1 MDARVHEVLTH
12 VVNEAHAVCDAI
24 GQRARSAS
32 DAPRGRAD
40 PVAMSARPALGIE
53 ESMPNLFAMSFEGT
67 LAPSFDLRC
76 LHPGRKPPDGWG
88 IGYYPGG
95 EPSAS
100 VLKEPAP
107 ESGSIRSE
115 IVKAWD
121 HLASSIFVVHIRT
134 ATWGQNS
141 DANTQPFSRAHG
153 GREWLF
159 GHSGSLRE
167 RLVVDGRFEPVG
179 STDTELVFC
188 DLLEPHRRRRVEVD
202 RGGRSRAPAP
212 RARRAEPA
220 RQPEPGDERR
230 ARPARLRR
238 RARRGGA
245 APRAAC
251 CRRTARSSRSATTT
265 CGSSSRAAGEISRK
279 GVVVSSAPLARE
291 RRASPRV
298 DAASRPGTCSSSG
311 KGRSSPR
318 SAPAPEERRTS
329 QRKLRP
335 VQAAPRRA
343 EPKTFDVVHRTVY
356 RYEQAGRAKHAPPP
370 PRRRSHDRLQSLLEH
385 SLVLKHDGVE
395 IEAKQI
401 EFDDVFG
408 NRARRV
414 VIERPFRELLVEARS
429 KVAVLDAE
437 PLQFKPLHARRAI
450 PLVWMPWQREMMAP
464 YLLPAEL
471 PETQLQE
478 LADYAMSFV
487 ERNDYDLIGTLLD
500 MNRSIY
506 KEYKYSQ
513 GTTTVATTAFDVYA
527 NRRGVCQ
534 DFTNLFICLA
544 RLLGVPARYTC
555 GYVYT
560 GPKAENRAQ
569 SEASHA
575 WVQLYLPEV
584 GWKGFDPTNGIL
596 TQTDHVRVA
605 VGRSYIDATPT
616 SGTIYVGG
624 GAEALTVEVRVEV
637 CD

>member
-1 MDARVHEVLTH
+1 
-12 VVNEAHAVCDAI
+12 
-24 GQRARSAS
+24 
-32 DAPRGRAD
+32 
-40 PVAMSARPALGIE
+40 
-53 ESMPNLFAMSFEGT
+53 MPNLFAMSFEGT

-153 GREWLF
+153 GRDWLF

-188 DLLEPHRRRRVEVD
+188 DLLNRIADAGWRAIGEVD
-202 RGGRSRAPAP
+202 LV
-212 RARRAEPA
+212 
-220 RQPEPGDERR
+220 
-230 ARPARLRR
+230 RLRHELEELNQHGSLSLVMSDGQDLLVYADGRDEGSLHLAQLLPPHGPQLAFGDDDLWIELTR
-238 RARRGGA
+238 R
-245 APRAAC
+245 
-251 CRRTARSSRSATTT
+251 
-265 CGSSSRAAGEISRK
+265 GEISRK
-279 GVVVSSAPLARE
+279 GVVISSTPLTREDGGALDWTRIPAGHLLVVRQGAIVSEIGA
-291 RRASPRV
+291 
-298 DAASRPGTCSSSG
+298 G
-311 KGRSSPR
+311 
-318 SAPAPEERRTS
+318 PEERRTS

-343 EPKTFDVVHRTVY
+343 EPKDFDVVHRTVY
-356 RYEQAGRAKHAPPP
+356 RYEKPVE
-370 PRRRSHDRLQSLLEH
+370 RSTHLLRLLPIHDRLQTLREH
-385 SLVLKHDGVE
+385 SLVIKHDGVE
-395 IEAKQI
+395 IEGKQI

-414 VIERPFRELLVEARS
+414 VIERPFRELSVEARS
-429 KVAVLDAE
+429 KVAVLDSE
-437 PLQFKPLHARRAI
+437 PLEFKPLHARRAI

-464 YLLPAEL
+464 YLLPVEL

-534 DFTNLFICLA
+534 DFTNLLICLA

-596 TQTDHVRVA
+596 TQTDHIRIA

-624 GAEALTVEVRVEV
+624 GAEALTVDVRVELSE
-637 CD
+637 

>member
-1 MDARVHEVLTH
+1 
-12 VVNEAHAVCDAI
+12 
-24 GQRARSAS
+24 
-32 DAPRGRAD
+32 
-40 PVAMSARPALGIE
+40 
-53 ESMPNLFAMSFEGT
+53 MPNLFAMSFEGT

-107 ESGSIRSE
+107 ENGSIRSE

-141 DANTQPFSRAHG
+141 DANTQPFLRAHG

-159 GHSGSLRE
+159 GHSGSLRD
-167 RLVVDGRFEPVG
+167 RLVVDGRFQPVG
-179 STDTELVFC
+179 STDTELIFC
-188 DLLEPHRRRRVEVD
+188 DLLNRIADAGWSSIGEVD
-202 RGGRSRAPAP
+202 LV
-212 RARRAEPA
+212 
-220 RQPEPGDERR
+220 
-230 ARPARLRR
+230 RLRQELEELNQHGSLSIVMSDGQDLLVYSDARDEGGLHVAQLFPPHGPQLSFGDDDLWVELTR
-238 RARRGGA
+238 R
-245 APRAAC
+245 
-251 CRRTARSSRSATTT
+251 
-265 CGSSSRAAGEISRK
+265 GEISRK
-279 GVVVSSAPLARE
+279 GVIVSSAPLMRDSGPPIDWN
-291 RRASPRV
+291 RIP
-298 DAASRPGTCSSSG
+298 PGRMLIVRQGAIITELG
-311 KGRSSPR
+311 TG
-318 SAPAPEERRTS
+318 PEERRTS
-329 QRKLRP
+329 QRKLKH

-343 EPKTFDVVHRTVY
+343 EPKHFDVLHRTVY
-356 RYEQAGRAKHAPPP
+356 RYDKPVE
-370 PRRRSHDRLQSLLEH
+370 RSSHLLRLLPVHDRVQSLLEH

-395 IEAKQI
+395 IEGKQI

-414 VIERPFRELLVEARS
+414 IIERPFRELLVEARS
-429 KVAVLDAE
+429 KVAVLDSE
-437 PLQFKPLHARRAI
+437 PLEFKPLHARRAI

-513 GTTTVATTAFDVYA
+513 GSTTMSTTAFEVYA

-534 DFTNLFICLA
+534 DFTNLLICLA

-560 GPKAENRAQ
+560 GPKAENRTQ

-596 TQTDHVRVA
+596 TQTDHVRIA
-605 VGRSYIDATPT
+605 VGRSYVDATPT

-624 GAEALTVEVRVEV
+624 GTEALTVDVRVEPIE
-637 CD
+637 

>member
-1 MDARVHEVLTH
+1 
-12 VVNEAHAVCDAI
+12 
-24 GQRARSAS
+24 
-32 DAPRGRAD
+32 
-40 PVAMSARPALGIE
+40 
-53 ESMPNLFAMSFEGT
+53 MPNLFAMSFEGT

-153 GREWLF
+153 GRDWLF

-188 DLLEPHRRRRVEVD
+188 DLLNRIADAGWRAIGEVD
-202 RGGRSRAPAP
+202 LV
-212 RARRAEPA
+212 
-220 RQPEPGDERR
+220 
-230 ARPARLRR
+230 RLRHELEELNQHGSLSLVMSDGQDLLVYADGRDEGSLHLAQLLPPHGPQLAFGDDDLWIELTR
-238 RARRGGA
+238 R
-245 APRAAC
+245 
-251 CRRTARSSRSATTT
+251 
-265 CGSSSRAAGEISRK
+265 GEISRK
-279 GVVVSSAPLARE
+279 GVVISSTPLTREDGGALDWTRIPAGHLLVVRQGAIVSEIGA
-291 RRASPRV
+291 
-298 DAASRPGTCSSSG
+298 G
-311 KGRSSPR
+311 
-318 SAPAPEERRTS
+318 PEERRTS

-343 EPKTFDVVHRTVY
+343 EPKDFVVVHRTVY
-356 RYEQAGRAKHAPPP
+356 RYEKPVE
-370 PRRRSHDRLQSLLEH
+370 RSTHLLRLLPIHDRLQTLREH
-385 SLVLKHDGVE
+385 SLVIKHDGVE
-395 IEAKQI
+395 IEGKQI

-414 VIERPFRELLVEARS
+414 VIERPFRELSVEARS
-429 KVAVLDAE
+429 KVAVLDSE
-437 PLQFKPLHARRAI
+437 PLEFKPLHARRAI

-464 YLLPAEL
+464 YLLPVEL

-534 DFTNLFICLA
+534 DFTNLLICLA

-596 TQTDHVRVA
+596 TQTDHIRIA

-624 GAEALTVEVRVEV
+624 GAEALTVDVRVELSE
-637 CD
+637 